1 MTNIDLTNIT
11 LEENCDFV
19 CAMFIFQDFISKS
32 NILENKINLYDLLND
47 YSEKIHKL
55 TKYNNFEKDS
65 LFILLYSSI
74 MLYNDLADPDVKN
87 KMTLK
92 QFIKMLNGCNSNNNF
107 PIELLNDIYNKIY
120 DKIKKIDIS
129 NNIIELDNL
138 GVSINKKN
146 KTCIIL

>member
-19 CAMFIFQDFISKS
+19 DAMFIFQDFISES
-32 NILENKINLYDLLND
+32 NILETEINLHDLLND
-47 YSEKIHKL
+47 YSEKIHNLK
-55 TKYNNFEKDS
+55 KYNNFEKDS

-74 MLYNDLADPDVKN
+74 MLYNDLANPYVKN
-87 KMTLK
+87 KMKLK

-107 PIELLNDIYNKIY
+107 PIELLNDIYKRIYNKI
-120 DKIKKIDIS
+120 KMDIS

-138 GVSINKKN
+138 EVSINKKN

>member
-19 CAMFIFQDFISKS
+19 DAMFIFQDFISES
-32 NILENKINLYDLLND
+32 NILETEINLHDLLND
-47 YSEKIHKL
+47 YSEKIHNLK
-55 TKYNNFEKDS
+55 KYNNFEKDS
-65 LFILLYSSI
+65 LFILLYLSI
-74 MLYNDLADPDVKN
+74 MLYNDLANPYVKN
-87 KMTLK
+87 KMKLK

-107 PIELLNDIYNKIY
+107 PIELLNDIYKRIYNKI
-120 DKIKKIDIS
+120 KMDIS

-138 GVSINKKN
+138 EVSINKKN